1 MGCKNDYMKKAIFWF
16 LEHPNPPHMYI
27 IWTMIIISSKGFLT
41 KLKLPLKDLAYGFP
55 IVQKNQKSEIGK
67 MGKNP
72 KNGQN
77 GNFFL

>member
-1 MGCKNDYMKKAIFWF
+1 
-16 LEHPNPPHMYI
+16 MYI
-27 IWTMIIISSKGFLT
+27 IWTMIIISFKGFIT
-41 KLKLPLKDLAYGFP
+41 KLKFPLKVWAYGFP

-77 GNFFL
+77 GNLFSRG